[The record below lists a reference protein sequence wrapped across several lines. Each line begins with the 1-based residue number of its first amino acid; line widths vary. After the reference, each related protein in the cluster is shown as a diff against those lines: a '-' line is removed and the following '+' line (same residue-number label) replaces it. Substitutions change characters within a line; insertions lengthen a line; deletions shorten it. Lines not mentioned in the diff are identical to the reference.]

1 MSGLGVLF
9 GVFARHT
16 KHKLHT
22 LKNASDV
29 CNLTRK
35 QLYSAKTQK
44 YDLEKIRNIGISAHI
59 DSGKTTLTERIL
71 YYAGRIESMHEVRG
85 KDEVGATMD
94 SMELERQRGITIQ
107 SAATYIDWKN
117 YNINIIDTPGHV
129 DFTIEVERAL
139 RVLDGAVLVLCAVGG
154 VQSQTLTVNRQM
166 KRYNVPFVA
175 FINKLDRMGANH
187 NRVTNQLREKV
198 GQNCALVQFPM
209 GLESNFKGII
219 DVVEEKALYFEGNL
233 GEDITEG
240 PIPEE
245 FMPEFTKRKQELIE
259 YLSNVDDELGELFL
273 EEVTPTKE
281 QIINAIRRTTLAKT
295 FTPVFVGSALKNKGV
310 QKLLDGVLSYL
321 PNPSEISNFALNEAE
336 EKPVKVQTNPER
348 SSRHKALSLAFKL
361 ESGRY
366 GQLTYMRVY
375 QGSLKIGDFIY
386 NVRTGKKHKL
396 SRLVRMHS
404 NHMEDITEALAG
416 DICATFG
423 IDCSTGDSFVT
434 DKDFQLTMESM
445 FVPDPV
451 VSLSIKPVETKN
463 NDNFSKGI
471 NRFMK
476 EDPTFKV
483 AYDSDSKELIA
494 YGMGELQ
501 LDIYATRLEREY
513 SCKCVLGKPKVAFRE
528 TILEPFE
535 FNYLHKK
542 QSGGQGQYGQVIG
555 TLEPLPS
562 SEYQNIEFVDETVG
576 TNIPSNFVP
585 AIKKGFNQSLE
596 KGCLTGNK
604 VTGLKFR
611 LQDGAHHMTDSSEL
625 SFILATDGA
634 MRQAYAEGT
643 WGLIEPVML
652 VEVTGPEEFQSVVMG
667 NINKRY
673 GQILNTEINNGW
685 FSIQCEVAL
694 NDMFGYSTEIRSL
707 TQGKGEFAME
717 FTKYL
722 PVREDV
728 VQKLME
734 ERMPVEKKEVK
745 RGRKK

>member
-1 MSGLGVLF
+1 MGSF
-9 GVFARHT
+9 YKST
-16 KHKLHT
+16 KHT
-22 LKNASDV
+22 LNTLRNVQNVCRFTASQRFASQGKV
-29 CNLTRK
+29 
-35 QLYSAKTQK
+35 

-71 YYAGRIESMHEVRG
+71 YYAGRIDSMHEVKG
-85 KDEVGATMD
+85 KDNVGATMD

-107 SAATYIDWKN
+107 SAATYIDWKEH
-117 YNINIIDTPGHV
+117 NINIIDTPGHV

-187 NRVTNQLREKV
+187 HRVTNQIRDKI

-219 DVVEEKALYFEGNL
+219 DVVEEHALYFEGDL
-233 GEDITEG
+233 GVNIREG

-245 FMPEFTKRKQELIE
+245 YLPEFNKRKEELFE
-259 YLSNVDDELGELFL
+259 YLSNVDEELGELFL
-273 EEVTPTKE
+273 EEKQPTKD
-281 QIINAIRRTTLAKT
+281 QLKRAIRRCTLAKT

-310 QKLLDGVLSYL
+310 QKLLDGVLDYL
-321 PNPSEISNFALNEAE
+321 PNPAEIANFALDEVDP
-336 EKPVKVQTNPER
+336 EKPVKVQTSPDR
-348 SSRHKALSLAFKL
+348 SDKKKALCLAFKL

-375 QGSLKIGDFIY
+375 QGKLKTGDYIF

-404 NHMEDITEALAG
+404 NHMEDITEAYAG

-434 DKDFQLTMESM
+434 DKDFKLTMESM
-445 FVPDPV
+445 FVPEPV
-451 VSLSIKPVETKN
+451 VSLSIKPIDSKM

-483 AYDSDSKELIA
+483 SYDADSKELIA

-513 SCKCVLGKPKVAFRE
+513 GCKCVLGKPKVAFRE

-542 QSGGQGQYGQVIG
+542 QSGGLGQYGQVIG
-555 TLEPLPS
+555 TLEPLDPN
-562 SEYQNIEFVDETVG
+562 EYQNTEFIDETVG
-576 TNIPSNFVP
+576 TNVPSNFIP
-585 AIKKGFNQSLE
+585 AIKKGFNMSLE

-604 VTGLKFR
+604 ITGLRFR
-611 LQDGAHHMTDSSEL
+611 LKDGAHHMTDSSEL
-625 SFILATDGA
+625 SFILATQGA
-634 MRQAYAEGT
+634 MKQAFDEGV
-643 WGLIEPVML
+643 WGLIEPIML
-652 VEVTGPEEFQSVVMG
+652 VEVTGPEEFQSTVLG

-673 GQILNTEINNGW
+673 GTILNTETNNGW
-685 FSIQCEVAL
+685 FNLQCEVAL

-717 FTKYL
+717 FVRYL
-722 PVREDV
+722 PVRQDILT
-728 VQKLME
+728 KLME
-734 ERMPVEKKEVK
+734 EMNPPEKKEVK

>member
-9 GVFARHT
+9 GVFF
-16 KHKLHT
+16 KNNKLKFNT
-22 LKNASDV
+22 F
-29 CNLTRK
+29 
-35 QLYSAKTQK
+35 KTVQNVTQRFSSGK
-44 YDLEKIRNIGISAHI
+44 SGVYDIEKIRNIGISAHI
-59 DSGKTTLTERIL
+59 DSGKTTLTERVL
-71 YYAGRIESMHEVRG
+71 YYSGRIDSMHEVKG
-85 KDEVGATMD
+85 KDNVGATMD

-107 SAATYIDWKN
+107 SAATYVDWKD

-166 KRYNVPFVA
+166 KRYNVPFIA

-187 NRVTNQLREKV
+187 SRVTKQIREKI

-209 GLESNFKGII
+209 GLESKFKGIV
-219 DVVEEKALYFEGNL
+219 DVIEEKALFFEGHL
-233 GEDITEG
+233 GEDIREA

-245 FMPEFTKRKQELIE
+245 YIPEFNKRREELFE
-259 YLSNVDDELGELFL
+259 YLSNVDEELGELYL
-273 EEVTPTKE
+273 EEKMPTKE
-281 QIINAIRRTTLAKT
+281 QFKKCIRRTCLAKT
-295 FTPVFVGSALKNKGV
+295 FTPIFVGSALKNKGV
-310 QKLLDGVLSYL
+310 QKMIDGVLDYL
-321 PNPSEISNFALNEAE
+321 PNPSEVANFALDESL
-336 EKPVKVQTNPER
+336 EKPEKIQTNPER
-348 SSRHKALSLAFKL
+348 SSKHKTLALAFKL

-375 QGSLKIGDFIY
+375 QGSLKVGDYIY
-386 NVRTGKKHKL
+386 NVRTGKRHKL

-404 NHMEDITEALAG
+404 NHMEDITEGLAG

-434 DKDFQLTMESM
+434 DKDFKLTMESM
-445 FVPDPV
+445 FVPEPV
-451 VSLSIKPVETKN
+451 VSLSIKPVDTKM

-483 AYDSDSKELIA
+483 AFDGDSKELVA

-513 SCKCVLGKPKVAFRE
+513 GCKCILGKPKVAFRE

-555 TLEPLPS
+555 TLEPLPPTD
-562 SEYQNIEFVDETVG
+562 YQSVEFDDETTG
-576 TNIPSNFVP
+576 TNVPDNFIP
-585 AIKKGFNQSLE
+585 AIKKGYNNSLD

-604 VTGLKFR
+604 ITGLKFR

-625 SFILATDGA
+625 SFILATEGA
-634 MRQAYAEGT
+634 MKQAFEHGT
-643 WGLIEPVML
+643 WGLIEPIML
-652 VEVTGPEEFQSVVMG
+652 VEITGPEEFQSTVLG
-667 NINKRY
+667 NINKRH
-673 GQILNTEINNGW
+673 GSILNTETNNGW
-685 FSIQCEVAL
+685 FNMQCEVAL

-722 PVREDV
+722 PVRQDV
-728 VQKLME
+728 LTKLME
-734 ERMPVEKKEVK
+734 EQMPVEKKEVK

>member
-1 MSGLGVLF
+1 MSGLGLF
-9 GVFARHT
+9 STFLRTT
-16 KHKLHT
+16 KHKLKT
-22 LKNASDV
+22 FKNLNNACFFTSK
-29 CNLTRK
+29 R
-35 QLYSAKTQK
+35 YSSAKATK
-44 YDLEKIRNIGISAHI
+44 YDLERIRNIGISAHI

-71 YYAGRIESMHEVRG
+71 YYSGRIEAMHEVKG
-85 KDEVGATMD
+85 KDNVGATMD
-94 SMELERQRGITIQ
+94 SMELEKQRGITIQ

-117 YNINIIDTPGHV
+117 HNINIIDTPGHV

-166 KRYNVPFVA
+166 KRYNVPFIA

-187 NRVTNQLREKV
+187 HRVTNQLRDKV

-209 GLESNFKGII
+209 GLESKFKGIV
-219 DVVEEKALYFEGNL
+219 DVVEEHAIYFEGHL
-233 GEDITEG
+233 GEDIRTDS
-240 PIPEE
+240 IPVEY
-245 FMPEFTKRKQELIE
+245 MPEFNKRKQELIE
-259 YLSNVDDELGELFL
+259 NLSNVDDELGELFL
-273 EEVTPTKE
+273 EEKTPTKE
-281 QIINAIRRTTLAKT
+281 QVKKAIRRTTLAKT

-310 QKLLDGVLSYL
+310 QKVLDGVLDYL
-321 PNPSEISNFALNEAE
+321 PNPSEVANFALDESD
-336 EKPVKVQTNPER
+336 EKPVKIQTIPER
-348 SSRHKALSLAFKL
+348 SSKHKALSLAFKL

-366 GQLTYMRVY
+366 GQLTYMRIY
-375 QGSLKIGDFIY
+375 QGALKVGDYIY

-404 NHMEDITEALAG
+404 NHMEDIQEALAG

-434 DKDFQLTMESM
+434 DKDFNLTMESM

-451 VSLSIKPVETKN
+451 VSLSIKPVDSKM

-483 AYDSDSKELIA
+483 SYDSDSKELVA

-513 SCKCVLGKPKVAFRE
+513 NCKCIMGKPKVAFRE
-528 TILEPFE
+528 TLLEPFE

-542 QSGGQGQYGQVIG
+542 QSGGLGQYGQVIG
-555 TLEPLPS
+555 TLEPLPPDDF
-562 SEYQNIEFVDETVG
+562 QNVEFVDETVG
-576 TNIPSNFVP
+576 TNVPDQYIPG
-585 AIKKGFNQSLE
+585 IKKGLHNSLE
-596 KGCLTGNK
+596 KGCLTNNK
-604 VTGLKFR
+604 VTGLRFR

-625 SFILATDGA
+625 SFILATEGA
-634 MRQAYAEGT
+634 MKQAFAEGS

-652 VEVTGPEEFQSVVMG
+652 VEVTGPEEFQSTVMG

-673 GQILNTEINNGW
+673 GSILNTEINNGW
-685 FSIQCEVAL
+685 FNIQCEVAL

-717 FTKYL
+717 FLKYL
-722 PVREDV
+722 PVRQEV
-728 VQKLME
+728 LTKLME
-734 ERMPVEKKEVK
+734 EQNPPEKKEIK
-745 RGRKK
+745 KGRKK